1 MTRGDVGDKIGV
13 AAVICFHPFGMVAV
27 RASMT
32 WAGSAGSLSLAFGSG
47 LGSGLLHANGL
58 GFRGFIHSYL
68 RGNGWMDGVG
78 LASVMRQHSPVRFGD
93 CNKLCT
99 IIGLALSSLSLQV
112 RWMRLELGEL
122 DDLAKLAVS
131 SNQQSIR

>member
-1 MTRGDVGDKIGV
+1 MTRDDVGDKIGV

-47 LGSGLLHANGL
+47 LGSGLLHANGV

-93 CNKLCT
+93 CNKLWHYHWLSLVQ
-99 IIGLALSSLSLQV
+99 LALPGLV
-112 RWMRLELGEL
+112 G
-122 DDLAKLAVS
+122 
-131 SNQQSIR
+131 

>member
-47 LGSGLLHANGL
+47 LGSGNGV
-58 GFRGFIHSYL
+58 GFAGFIHGVSPCD
-68 RGNGWMDGVG
+68 GWM
-78 LASVMRQHSPVRFGD
+78 
-93 CNKLCT
+93 
-99 IIGLALSSLSLQV
+99 
-112 RWMRLELGEL
+112 E
-122 DDLAKLAVS
+122 
-131 SNQQSIR
+131 